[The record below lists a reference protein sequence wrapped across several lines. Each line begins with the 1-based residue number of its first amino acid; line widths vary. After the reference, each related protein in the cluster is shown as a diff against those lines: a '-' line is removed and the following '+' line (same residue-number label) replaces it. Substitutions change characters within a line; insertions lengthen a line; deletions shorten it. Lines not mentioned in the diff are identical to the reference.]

1 MLYLNGNEIK
11 NDFSRDI
18 LKLNKMIEDTN
29 KIISSLY
36 EDKISGQI
44 SQDTFSMLM
53 QKYENQK
60 KTYEKEIQRYK
71 KEEIKE
77 NSINNIDKDECEKI
91 MNEILEFKEI
101 NQECKSLLFKLIDK
115 IVIDDKDITIK
126 YKFNIS
132 A

>member
-1 MLYLNGNEIK
+1 MLNLNGDEIK

-53 QKYENQK
+53 QKYETQK

-77 NSINNIDKDECEKI
+77 NSINNIDKEECEKI

-115 IVIDDKDITIK
+115 IIIDDKDITIK
-126 YKFNIS
+126 YKFNIL

>member
-1 MLYLNGNEIK
+1 MLSLNGNEVK